1 MSDESDNAL
10 TSPTDDTLTTPNRR
24 QVLGVLAATGIGTA
38 AFRRA
43 VAQTVEQTVN
53 IDAESIRNAEWVAG
67 IELTDEERKTA
78 AASVQGVLRKCEQ
91 MRAVTVGYDTLP
103 AIRFDPEMFESQ
115 AGVRAN
121 QRPEWLSPSTPA
133 KLVPDESL
141 SFRSIRELGAALR
154 TGQISS
160 VQLTRHCLDRLT
172 QFDPV
177 LRCVVTLTE
186 ELALRQAEQ
195 ADRELAAGKDR
206 GPLHGIP
213 WGAKD
218 LIAVP
223 GYPTTWGAPQF
234 QTRVID
240 QTATVATKLE
250 QAGAVLV
257 AKLSLGALAM
267 GDRWF
272 GGQTRNPWNPDQ
284 GSSGSSAGS
293 AAAVAAGLV
302 PFALGSETLGSIV
315 SPSRR
320 CGIASLRPTFGRV
333 SRQGCMALSW
343 TMDKIGPLARHID
356 DCGLVFDAIHG
367 ADDGDPSSVD
377 RWFQW
382 PVEPDLTKLKIGQ
395 VEGVPL
401 KEADQK
407 ILTQLE
413 QLGANIV
420 SVSLPD
426 EFPEWAISLMLDA
439 EAATI
444 FHELV
449 ATRNTD
455 GLNRWPEIFRKMHF
469 MTAVDYLHAA
479 RLRSKLMQKMADVFR
494 SVDLY
499 VGGGDLGIC
508 NLTGHPTVVLPTVMV
523 GDGNTRQPACGTL
536 TGRLH
541 DEATLLA
548 VARLVETRVSI
559 LADAV
564 PQAVRADSRVQ
575 KPDPVDR

>member
-1 MSDESDNAL
+1 MNDESDNFSPTRADGAL
-10 TSPTDDTLTTPNRR
+10 TTSNRR
-24 QVLGVLAATGIGTA
+24 QVLRVLAATGIGTA

-43 VAQTVEQTVN
+43 VAQTVEQTDS
-53 IDAESIRNAEWVAG
+53 IDAESIRDAEWVAG
-67 IELTDEERKTA
+67 IELTDEERETA
-78 AASVQGVLRKCEQ
+78 AKSVQGVLRKCEQ
-91 MRAVTVGYDTLP
+91 MRAVTVEYDTLP

-115 AGVRAN
+115 SRVRVN
-121 QRPEWLSPSTPA
+121 ERPEWLSPFTLASPK
-133 KLVPDESL
+133 KLDPNESL
-141 SFRSIRELGAALR
+141 SFRSIRELGTALR
-154 TGQISS
+154 AGQISS

-172 QFDPV
+172 QLDSV
-177 LRCVVTLTE
+177 LMCVVTLTE

-195 ADRELAAGKDR
+195 ADRELKAGKDR

-218 LIAVP
+218 LIAVA

-240 QTATVATKLE
+240 QTATVARKLE
-250 QAGAVLV
+250 HAGAVLV

-320 CGIASLRPTFGRV
+320 CGIAALRPTFGRI
-333 SRQGCMALSW
+333 SREGCMALSW
-343 TMDKIGPLARHID
+343 TMDKIGPLARRID
-356 DCGLVFDAIHG
+356 DCGLVFNAIHG
-367 ADDGDPSSVD
+367 ADDGDPTSVD

-382 PVEPDLTKLKIGQ
+382 PMEADLTKLKIGQ

-401 KEADQK
+401 KEADQM
-407 ILTQLE
+407 ILTCFE
-413 QLGANIV
+413 ELGANIV
-420 SVSLPD
+420 PISLPD

-444 FHELV
+444 FHDLV
-449 ATRNTD
+449 ATGNTD

-494 SVDLY
+494 SVNLY

-508 NLTGHPTVVLPTVMV
+508 NLTGHPTVVIPTVMV
-523 GDGNTRQPACGTL
+523 GDGNTKQPACGTL

-548 VARLVETRVSI
+548 VARLVETRVNI

-564 PQAVRADSRVQ
+564 PQAVRAS
-575 KPDPVDR
+575 

>member
-1 MSDESDNAL
+1 MDDQLDDVLPASSNRASV
-10 TSPTDDTLTTPNRR
+10 TSTRR
-24 QVLGVLAATGIGTA
+24 QVLGILSASGIGTA

-43 VAQTVEQTVN
+43 VAQTTEQIAA
-53 IDAESIRNAEWVAG
+53 IDEKSIRNAEWVAG

-78 AASVQGVLRKCEQ
+78 VASVQSVLRKCEQ
-91 MRAVTVGYDTLP
+91 MRAVAVSYETVP
-103 AIRFDPEMFESQ
+103 AIRFDPEMFDAE
-115 AGVRAN
+115 VRIRAN
-121 QRPEWLSPSTPA
+121 QCPEWLSPS
-133 KLVPDESL
+133 ESELPKELDLSETL
-141 SFRSIRELGAALR
+141 SFHSIRELGTSLR
-154 TGQISS
+154 SGGTSS
-160 VQLTRHCLDRLT
+160 VQLTRHCLDALAR
-172 QFDPV
+172 FDPV
-177 LRCVVTLTE
+177 LKCVVTLTE
-186 ELALRQAEQ
+186 DLALRQAER
-195 ADRELAAGKDR
+195 ADRELAAGRDR

-223 GYPTTWGAPQF
+223 DYPTTWGAPQF
-234 QTRVID
+234 TTRVIE
-240 QTATVATKLE
+240 QTATVAEKLE
-250 QAGAVLV
+250 QSGAVLV

-315 SPSRR
+315 SPGRR
-320 CGIASLRPTFGRV
+320 CGIAALRPTFGRV

-356 DCGLVFDAIHG
+356 DCGLVFEAIHG
-367 ADDGDPSSVD
+367 DDAGDPTSVD

-382 PVEPDLTKLKIGQ
+382 PMNVDLSKLKIGH
-395 VEGVPL
+395 VEGVPSGP
-401 KEADQK
+401 ADQE
-407 ILTQLE
+407 ILALLE
-413 QLGANIV
+413 ELGANIV
-420 SVSLPD
+420 PVSLPD
-426 EFPEWAISLMLDA
+426 EFPEWAMSLMLDA

-444 FHELV
+444 FHDLV
-449 ATRNTD
+449 ATKNTD

-479 RLRSKLMQKMADVFR
+479 RLRTGLMQKMADVFR
-494 SVDLY
+494 SVDVY
-499 VGGGDLGIC
+499 IGGGDLGIC
-508 NLTGHPTVVLPTVMV
+508 NLTGHPTVVIPTVMV
-523 GDGNTRQPACGTL
+523 GDGRTRQPACGTL

-548 VARLVETRVSI
+548 VARVVESHVKI
-559 LADAV
+559 PADAV
-564 PQAVRADSRVQ
+564 PQVVEGNDVLPS
-575 KPDPVDR
+575 KN